1 MALTLT
7 RNAVAWPLAS
17 FGFGRLSATDLDLT
31 IPRRSR
37 QVSSRDMHEISPLP
51 DAGNELA
58 IVPAEPLAQAQQSAG
73 ERKWTVAI
81 AVSCLLH
88 AAAAAAF
95 LIASAGTIDSID
107 AIQSEGSDQSGAD
120 VVGSALDGRDPG
132 VMDVTLVPDPR
143 PAKPE
148 AVRSVPPTDTPQ
160 AVEEPAAPEPPPEAV
175 KRATAT
181 PDALTAAIPRQDD
194 QNIAPRAEPQET
206 SSAVQM
212 QSAGTPPA
220 DTGTPPVPTAR
231 PSGPA
236 GLEGTSKTNDSRGA
250 ADGEKRDQPVISSK
264 GKKEAAAGNAMES
277 RYSGEIQKKLAR
289 ANRRVS
295 KAIQE
300 KARNNARVVFVVMA
314 DGSISYLQLAESS
327 GSAELDQFAL
337 KLVRQQAPFPPIP
350 PETGRSSWVF
360 KARIGPF

>member
-1 MALTLT
+1 M
-7 RNAVAWPLAS
+7 
-17 FGFGRLSATDLDLT
+17 
-31 IPRRSR
+31 
-37 QVSSRDMHEISPLP
+37 QEISPLP
-51 DAGNELA
+51 DAGSELA
-58 IVPAEPLAQAQQSAG
+58 IVPAEPLAQARQSAG

-95 LIASAGTIDSID
+95 LIAPAGTIDSSD

-120 VVGSALDGRDPG
+120 VVGSALDGREPG

-148 AVRSVPPTDTPQ
+148 AVPPAPPTDAPQ
-160 AVEEPAAPEPPPEAV
+160 AVERPAAPEPPPEAV
-175 KRATAT
+175 KQATAA
-181 PDALTAAIPRQDD
+181 PDALTAAIPRQDE
-194 QNIAPRAEPQET
+194 QGIAPRAEPQAP
-206 SSAVQM
+206 SAVQM
-212 QSAGTPPA
+212 QSAGAPPA

-236 GLEGTSKTNDSRGA
+236 GLGGTSKTNDSRGA
-250 ADGEKRDQPVISSK
+250 ADGEKHDQPVISSK
-264 GKKEAAAGNAMES
+264 GKKEAAAGNALES

-295 KAIQE
+295 KAVQE
-300 KARNNARVVFVVMA
+300 KASNNARVVFVVMA
-314 DGSISYLQLAESS
+314 DGSISDLQLAESS